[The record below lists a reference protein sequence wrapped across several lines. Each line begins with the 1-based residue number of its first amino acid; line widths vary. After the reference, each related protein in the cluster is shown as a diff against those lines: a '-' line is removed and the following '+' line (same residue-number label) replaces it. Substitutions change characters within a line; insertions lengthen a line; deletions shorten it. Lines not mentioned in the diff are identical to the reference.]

1 VKVRPTTPAD
11 EAAVG
16 SVVVDA
22 FQGQNIVRLLDD
34 LRSGP
39 TWLGLSFV
47 AERGGEV
54 VGHVAYS
61 RAWVDSPERLLDVL
75 LLSPLSVRSDA
86 RGSGVGTELVTKS
99 LALVRDRDEPLVFLE
114 GSPDFYARFGFQPGG
129 SLGFTAPSWRIPA
142 RAFQVLTLPS
152 YQPWMTGALVY
163 PDAFWRHD
171 AVGP

>member
-1 VKVRPTTPAD
+1 MKVRPEIPAD
-11 EAAVG
+11 EAAVR
-16 SVVVDA
+16 SVVVGA
-22 FQGQNIVRLLDD
+22 FEGEKVAELLDD
-34 LRSGP
+34 LRAGP

-47 AERGGEV
+47 AERAGEI
-54 VGHVAYS
+54 VGHVVYS

-75 LLSPLSVRSDA
+75 LLSPMSVRPDA
-86 RGSGVGTELVTKS
+86 QGSGVGTELVTKS

-114 GSPDFYARFGFQPGG
+114 GSPAFYGRFGFEPGG
-129 SLGFTAPSWRIPA
+129 SLGFTAPSVRIPA

-152 YQPWMTGALVY
+152 YRPWMTGALVY